1 MTVTEAVSRARG
13 GDRAAFDVL
22 VGPELPKLRA
32 LLRRMLASPDHVD
45 DVLQDAL
52 VKAWGAIEGF
62 RGDAAVGTW
71 LHAIAARAALDFLR
85 TKKRYRAG
93 ALLFAQ
99 DACVTD
105 GGMVDVLAAVAQPD
119 FHFDVR
125 EHVRYCFACVGRS
138 LEPEEQAAL
147 VLRDVYEYSNE
158 EAAKSLGLDLGTLRH
173 RLASARETM
182 MRRYDRLCSLV
193 SKEGVCYQCEGLRQ
207 AAPADRQGDEPRG
220 ALPGAASTRDER
232 WKRRLEVLR
241 DPRADGERTRAMH
254 DVLARQLDALEST
267 RPDADDVEDI
277 PTPGSNCA
285 PTGEA

>member
-1 MTVTEAVSRARG
+1 MAESATVIVQLS
-13 GDRAAFDVL
+13 DPHL
-22 VGPELPKLRA
+22 VAPGRMLMGRIDTAA
-32 LLRRMLASPDHVD
+32 LLAQAV
-45 DVLQDAL
+45 
-52 VKAWGAIEGF
+52 
-62 RGDAAVGTW
+62 AAVGR
-71 LHAIAARAALDFLR
+71 LRPAPAAVLLTGDLVDAGRADEYAHLR
-85 TKKRYRAG
+85 T
-93 ALLFAQ
+93 LLAPQ
-99 DACVTD
+99 
-105 GGMVDVLAAVAQPD
+105 LP
-119 FHFDVR
+119 
-125 EHVRYCFACVGRS
+125 
-138 LEPEEQAAL
+138 LEAAL